1 MNAIKQFKLTNDD
14 EIICEVVQWD
24 NAEDSTMIIRGALR
38 IVTMEDFSRGVRLYA
53 FRPWMG
59 FADDPAVLQSL
70 NSSHIIGE
78 LTPGDEIRKQYSKTL
93 TALKDTLMKKN
104 MPLDEVAQQAE
115 SMTEEEFDEFLE
127 EYIANGLEDMN
138 DSADPEPE
146 GNVVKFKPKTVH

>member
-24 NAEDSTMIIRGALR
+24 SEEESTMIIRGAMR

-59 FADDPAVLQSL
+59 FADDPSVLQSL

-78 LTPGDEIRKQYSKTL
+78 LTPGDEIMKQYNKTL
-93 TALKDTLMKKN
+93 KNIKETLTKKN

-115 SMTEEEFDEFLE
+115 SMTEEEFEEFLE
-127 EYIANGLEDMN
+127 DYINEHMP
-138 DSADPEPE
+138 DSDHQPQS
-146 GNVVKFKPKTVH
+146 NVVQFKPKTVH

>member
-24 NAEDSTMIIRGALR
+24 SEEESTMIIRGAMR

-59 FADDPAVLQSL
+59 FADDPSVLQSL

-78 LTPGDEIRKQYSKTL
+78 LTPGDEIMKQYNKTL
-93 TALKDTLMKKN
+93 KNIKETLTKKN
-104 MPLDEVAQQAE
+104 MPLDEVAHQA
-115 SMTEEEFDEFLE
+115 
-127 EYIANGLEDMN
+127 
-138 DSADPEPE
+138 
-146 GNVVKFKPKTVH
+146 

>member
-24 NAEDSTMIIRGALR
+24 NA
-38 IVTMEDFSRGVRLYA
+38 EDFSRGVRLYA

-115 SMTEEEFDEFLE
+115 SMTEEEFEEFLE
-127 EYIANGLEDMN
+127 DYIANGLEEMS
-138 DSADPEPE
+138 DSADPEPK
-146 GNVVKFKPKTVH
+146 GNIVKFKPKTVH